1 MIFAREISPTLT
13 SLVKKID
20 AETEKNKSAKMG
32 SFVVFLSNDEKGME
46 EKLKSLASKEGIK
59 NTVLAI
65 DNVAGPEGYNISKDA
80 DVTVVLYTKRN
91 VKANHAFRKGE
102 LNDSAVSSI
111 VKDVTKILPDKD
123 EKKGDA
129 KKAEKKPAAK

>member
-1 MIFAREISPTLT
+1 MAMIFAREISPTLT

-65 DNVAGPEGYNISKDA
+65 DNVAGPEGYNIAKDA
-80 DVTVVLYTKRN
+80 EVTVVLYTKRN

-102 LNDSAVSSI
+102 LNESAVSSI
-111 VKDVTKILPDKD
+111 
-123 EKKGDA
+123 
-129 KKAEKKPAAK
+129 